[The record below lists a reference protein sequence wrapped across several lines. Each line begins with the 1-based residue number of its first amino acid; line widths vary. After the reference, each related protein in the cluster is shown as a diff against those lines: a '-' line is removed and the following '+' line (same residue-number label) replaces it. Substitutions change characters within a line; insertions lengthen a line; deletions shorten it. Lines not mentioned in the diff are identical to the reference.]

1 MAAFTP
7 IDDPSAHFQV
17 ASYTGDG
24 NDNRQVTNDGNSN
37 LQPDWVWIKD
47 RTQAQSNAVFD
58 SSRGASIRLKT
69 DDDSQESTES
79 ATLKSFTSDGFAVG
93 TSGTVNNGSNPDE
106 YVAFQWKANG
116 GTTSTNTAGDI
127 NSTVQANDTAGFSI
141 VQHSDSS
148 NGNSREIGHGLSAAP
163 AMVITRARN
172 RTENWRVGVKHYAN
186 HDGSY
191 ILDNDT
197 TFNNTS
203 TLHTGT
209 DSDSFGVGTDY
220 SVNGT
225 WNYISY
231 VFREVKGY
239 SKFGQFAGN
248 SNSSG
253 SFVYCGFK
261 PALIFIKRR
270 SNSGGWYMYNHK
282 SSPTNMA
289 VRITRADIPDE
300 EDVNNQYN
308 LDMYSTGFKILN
320 TNGGQ
325 GGATETYFMA
335 AFAERPF
342 VTSSG
347 VPTVAR

>member
-17 ASYTGDG
+17 ASYTGNATAG
-24 NDNRQVTNDGNSN
+24 KTITNDGNSN
-37 LQPDWVWIKD
+37 LQPDWIWIK
-47 RTQAQSNAVFD
+47 RTDSSADHNSFD
-58 SSRGASIRLKT
+58 SSRGTGAHMAQNQT
-69 DDDSQESTES
+69 QQEQTVNGVT
-79 ATLKSFTSDGFAVG
+79 AFNSDGFTLSTNGDSNA
-93 TSGTVNNGSNPDE
+93 NNGTF
-106 YVAFQWKANG
+106 VAFQWKANG
-116 GTTSTNTAGDI
+116 GTTSTNSDGDI
-127 NSTVQANDTAGFSI
+127 NTTVQANDTAGFSI
-141 VQHSDSS
+141 VLSS
-148 NGNSREIGHGLSAAP
+148 NGNTTARELGHGLSAAP

-191 ILDNDT
+191 NLDDT
-197 TFNNTS
+197 ATFNNSS

-209 DSDSFGVGTDY
+209 DSDTFGVGTDY
-220 SVNGT
+220 SVNGDY
-225 WNYISY
+225 NYVHY

-248 SNSSG
+248 SASSG
-253 SFVYCGFK
+253 TFVYCGFK

-270 SNSGGWYMYNHK
+270 SNAGGWYLYNHK
-282 SSPTNMA
+282 SSPNNMA
-289 VRITRADIPDE
+289 VRILRADTADA

-325 GGATETYFMA
+325 GGATETYFVA

-342 VTSSG
+342 VTSGG

>member
-79 ATLKSFTSDGFAVG
+79 ATLKSFTSDGFTVG

-116 GTTSTNTAGDI
+116 GTTSTNSDGDI

-172 RTENWRVGVKHYAN
+172 RTENWRVGAGMNHYAN
-186 HDGSY
+186 GDGSY
-191 ILDNDT
+191 NLDDDT
-197 TFNNTS
+197 TFNTSS

-220 SVNGT
+220 SVNGDYNKKT
-225 WNYISY
+225 IREFVDNQLLARDSKPFRDY
-231 VFREVKGY
+231 VKELMPDVKLMFDYEGPNGNVVEEVPIPIG
-239 SKFGQFAGN
+239 A
-248 SNSSG
+248 
-253 SFVYCGFK
+253 SFFW
-261 PALIFIKRR
+261 P
-270 SNSGGWYMYNHK
+270 
-282 SSPTNMA
+282 
-289 VRITRADIPDE
+289 E
-300 EDVNNQYN
+300 
-308 LDMYSTGFKILN
+308 
-320 TNGGQ
+320 
-325 GGATETYFMA
+325 
-335 AFAERPF
+335 
-342 VTSSG
+342 SG
-347 VPTVAR
+347 V